1 MKRSYQVALGGVT
14 CALGVIFMV
23 LSYYFQIG
31 DLPLM
36 ALSSLMLLM
45 PLKKGMFKTAGLCYV
60 AVSLLTFLLTGYF
73 VAIIP
78 YLVFFGLHP
87 IEIALFD
94 RYRIHRVLQ
103 ALIKLIHCNAALF
116 VIFTFT
122 TIFVTTGEGFPL
134 WAYYLVGNLTFFL
147 YDWLIVRIYSK
158 LNYYLDRIFRS

>member
-45 PLKKGMFKTAGLCYV
+45 PLKKGMFKTAWLCYV
-60 AVSLLTFLLTGYF
+60 AVSLLTLLLTGNF
-73 VAIIP
+73 VAVIP

-87 IEIALFD
+87 IEIALLD
-94 RYRIHRVLQ
+94 RYGVHRAFRL
-103 ALIKLIHCNAALF
+103 LIKLIHCNAAMF
-116 VIFTFT
+116 VVFTFT
-122 TIFVTTGEGFPL
+122 SIFVTTGEGFPL
-134 WAYYLVGNLTFFL
+134 WSYYLMGNLAFFM
-147 YDWLIVRIYSK
+147 YDWLVVRIYSK
-158 LNYYLDRIFRS
+158 LNYCLDKIFRG